1 MRNYDLWCRYLDNQG
16 NPLHGCVQF
25 MVKDGTTVA
34 PIFDSDGTAI
44 DNPQLTDI
52 YGRTQHQVFIDEDC
66 VAYFYKYIGDGS
78 WTTQLNIDT
87 SDVTKWVLQYTIEN
101 QNTVTMNITSES
113 AICVPTISAL
123 RELDIET
130 VPTVGGVKVITLL
143 GYNTLGDKE
152 PINYYW
158 NPTSTELDDDGAII
172 KYNGEITGRWIMV
185 QPTEH
190 CDSRHYGIFPSNSS
204 NMNDQTYPIIK
215 LFEYCNNNGIKPY
228 FNADGDY
235 IWYKY
240 QNLVVSAPTIDI
252 TKGVKFLDLGN
263 STITG
268 EWSEDPYF
276 NNRNTNVVAEN
287 VKTSWNAKTYT
298 GYKNVLIDVETTQKN
313 WQNAYIDSR
322 LNPTYG
328 YNFNHCTFAEN
339 RNFGSNNNTSYNT
352 FNDCTLTSKMFI
364 VTGDNATS
372 FATGQA
378 TNCEFR
384 QEDWIE
390 SEDAFHYY
398 IQLRMTNDT
407 NPCFDYK
414 GMTSGQKPV
423 NNYSARTVAGS
434 VIRLYNYNYTGSNGL
449 IDPCGADALEINNCT
464 GVYSLNNWNSKTV
477 IIKNCRDFTI
487 TNVPNNL
494 TLYIE
499 DSVVALNATD
509 TLNNVSIKNSTFVAD
524 NSVTLTCNNFTS
536 YSSIITCKIN
546 CNACVIK
553 DSQVNAQLVIEFD
566 DSKNSSMYIDNNI
579 FNAVIYFKGKSGAT
593 NHVNGVFTNN
603 YSNYANPILVVR
615 DYLDMVE
622 ANNHYRYSNNKGH
635 FLPSPE
641 EGYTFNKDI
650 ALTGIGPGG
659 VGVDQ
664 PDNSMVYRGNS
675 DHDAIHGGLGYIEFE
690 YDNIVHAIDQ
700 AHRGISG
707 PLNFFRIGT
716 DSFRVSVNWR
726 VYGSNIQDSIPYWEL
741 VVPTEFSMNCVN
753 DNGNWR
759 LDTFTFPNSGYDS
772 NRISINRCGITLRA
786 VVDISTGL
794 TGVVMNCTFTM
805 KTNP

>member
-1 MRNYDLWCRYLDNQG
+1 MRSFDTWNRYEDNQG

-25 MVKDGTTVA
+25 MVKDGSTVA
-34 PIFDSDGTAI
+34 PIYDSDGTAL

-66 VAYFYKYIGDGS
+66 IAYFYKYIGNGIWS
-78 WTTQLNIDT
+78 AQEGIDT
-87 SDVTKWVLQYTIEN
+87 SDQTKWSLQYTIEN
-101 QNTVTMNITSES
+101 QNTLSRTIES
-113 AICVPTISAL
+113 TGTYCVSTIDDL
-123 RELDIET
+123 RLLDIED
-130 VPTVGGVKVITLL
+130 VPEINGIKVITLL
-143 GYNTLGDKE
+143 GYNELGDKE

-158 NPTSTELDDDGAII
+158 DPESTDADNEGSVI
-172 KYNGEITGRWIMV
+172 KYEYEITGRWIMV
-185 QPTEH
+185 QPTHH
-190 CDSRHYGIFPSNSS
+190 CDSRHFGVFPSNSYNTTDRTYRLS
-204 NMNDQTYPIIK
+204 N
-215 LFEYCNNNGIKPY
+215 LFEYCNSKGISP
-228 FNADGDY
+228 FLDAVGDY
-235 IWYKY
+235 VWYRYK
-240 QNLVVSAPTIDI
+240 NMTVASNNPIIVS
-252 TKGVKFLDLGN
+252 KGIQFYDETD

-268 EWSEDPYF
+268 EWQGNPHF
-276 NNRNTNVVAEN
+276 VQRNTNLVAKN
-287 VKTSWNAKTYT
+287 VKTSWDAKSYT
-298 GYKNVLIDVETTQKN
+298 GYENVVLDKYTAQKN
-313 WQNAYIDSR
+313 WQDAHIDTR
-322 LNPTYG
+322 MLTYG
-328 YNFNHCTFAEN
+328 YNFNHCTFEEN
-339 RNFGSNNNTSYNT
+339 RNLGSNNGTDYNT
-352 FNDCTLTSKMFI
+352 FFDCQLTGKMFV

-378 TNCEFR
+378 SNCEFR

-390 SEDAFHYY
+390 SDDAFHYY

-423 NNYSARTVAGS
+423 NNYSGRTVTGG

-477 IIKNCRDFTI
+477 IIKNCINFTI
-487 TNVPNNL
+487 TNVPSNL
-494 TLYIE
+494 TLYLE
-499 DSVVALNATD
+499 DSVVTLNSTD
-509 TLNNVSIKNSTFVAD
+509 TLNNVSIKNSTFIAD
-524 NSVTLTCNNFTS
+524 NSVSLTCNNFTS

-603 YSNYANPILVVR
+603 YSNYTNSILVVR

-622 ANNHYRYSNNKGH
+622 ANNHYKYSNNKGY

-659 VGVDQ
+659 VAVDQ

-690 YDNIVHAIDQ
+690 YDNILHALDQ

-753 DNGNWR
+753 VDGNWR

-794 TGVVMNCTFTM
+794 TGVVMNCTFTI